1 MGEMDNK
8 DISTT
13 TIPTVSWTKSSLIS
27 DGSILYRDS
36 VTVGLHTLLFK
47 PFFSS
52 SGVHSSVGCSV
63 LDCSLLF

>member
-1 MGEMDNK
+1 MKEMDNK

-13 TIPTVSWTKSSLIS
+13 TTPTVSWTKSSLIS
-27 DGSILYRDS
+27 DGSVLYRDL
-36 VTVGLHTLLFK
+36 VTIVLHTLLLRS
-47 PFFSS
+47 FFSS